1 MASAA
6 VLLLEIATKSK
17 SSDPRVLIIGGG
29 LCGLVVAN
37 RLRRRG
43 INCLVLEAGPAPR
56 RNPPPESGRFD
67 GAIKKLLEVDE
78 DAWSFRTS
86 GLPYDWIR
94 VRALGGR
101 SLLWGGWCERMEAQN
116 FRDAAS

>member
-29 LCGLVVAN
+29 LCGLVVAD

-43 INCLVLEAGPAPR
+43 INCLVLEGGPAPR
-56 RNPPPESGRFD
+56 RPLPPEPGRFD
-67 GAIKKLLEVDE
+67 GAIKRLLQVDE
-78 DAWSFRTS
+78 EAWRFRTF

-94 VRALGGR
+94 VRALG
-101 SLLWGGWCERMEAQN
+101 
-116 FRDAAS
+116 